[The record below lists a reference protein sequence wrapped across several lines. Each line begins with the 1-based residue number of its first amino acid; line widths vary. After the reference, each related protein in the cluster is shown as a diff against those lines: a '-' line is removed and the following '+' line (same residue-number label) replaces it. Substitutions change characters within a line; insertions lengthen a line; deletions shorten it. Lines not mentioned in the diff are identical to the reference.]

1 LLVEE
6 PQRLIGECLAGHK
19 NGQSTLYALY
29 APKMMI
35 VCMRYA
41 KNVEEAEEILH
52 DGFVR
57 VFKYLHTLKEENAL
71 EGWIR
76 KIMVNCALQK
86 RKSENKF
93 SKIVQLE
100 HVENELEDDTDIV
113 SHLSG
118 KEMLQLIQKLTPA
131 YSLVF
136 NLYYFEGYKHKEI
149 AELLNI
155 NEGTSKSNLFQAK
168 RQLKQMIVGKS
179 YLV

>member
-1 LLVEE
+1 LLEE
-6 PQRLIGECLAGHK
+6 KPERLIRECLIGHVHA
-19 NGQSTLYALY
+19 QSTLYALY

-41 KNVEEAEEILH
+41 KNTEEAQEILH
-52 DGFVR
+52 DGFLR
-57 VFKYLHTLKEENAL
+57 IFKYLHTLEEVNAL

-76 KIMVNCALQK
+76 KIMVNCALQNI
-86 RKSENKF
+86 KSKNKI
-93 SKIVQLE
+93 STTIQLE
-100 HVENELEDDTDIV
+100 YVENDLEDDTDIV
-113 SHLSG
+113 STLSG
-118 KEMLQLIQKLTPA
+118 KEMLLLIQKLTPA

-168 RQLKQMIVGKS
+168 RLLKEMIVGKS

>member
-1 LLVEE
+1 LEDK
-6 PQRLIGECLAGHK
+6 PQRLIDECLNGHI
-19 NGQSTLYALY
+19 NAQSTLYALY
-29 APKMMI
+29 APKMMV

-41 KNVEEAEEILH
+41 KSVEEAEDILH

-57 VFKYLHTLKEENAL
+57 VFKYLHTLKEVSAL

-86 RKSENKF
+86 IKSEDKIGT
-93 SKIVQLE
+93 IVQLE

-168 RQLKQMIVGKS
+168 RLLKEMIVGKS
-179 YLV
+179 NLV

>member
-1 LLVEE
+1 LEDK
-6 PQRLIGECLAGHK
+6 PKRLIDECLTGHI
-19 NGQSTLYALY
+19 NAQSNLYALY
-29 APKMMI
+29 APKMMV

-57 VFKYLHTLKEENAL
+57 VFKYLHTLKEVSAL

-86 RKSENKF
+86 IKSEDKIGT
-93 SKIVQLE
+93 IVQLE

-118 KEMLQLIQKLTPA
+118 KEMLLLIQKLTPA

-168 RQLKQMIVGKS
+168 RLLKEMIVGKS
-179 YLV
+179 NLV

>member
-1 LLVEE
+1 LLVEKPE
-6 PQRLIGECLAGHK
+6 RLIEDCLTGHPQA
-19 NGQSTLYALY
+19 QSTLYALY
-29 APKMMI
+29 APKMMV
-35 VCMRYA
+35 VCMRYT

-57 VFKYLHTLKEENAL
+57 VFTYLHTLKEDNAL

-86 RKSENKF
+86 IKSENK
-93 SKIVQLE
+93 IETTIQIE
-100 HVENELEDDTDIV
+100 HVETELEDDTDIV
-113 SHLSG
+113 SNISG
-118 KEMLQLIQKLTPA
+118 KEMLLLIQKLTPA

-168 RQLKQMIVGKS
+168 RLLKEMIVGKS
-179 YLV
+179 NLV